1 MANHVWTYITVG
13 GTIDQQGADALIEA
27 LFDDFHGYDRTP
39 DEVVREN
46 IRNNEPLVFTGNC
59 SGDPEITI
67 AVCQARGL
75 TYSFCFDSDA
85 EWDAGGKYWTP
96 GMAMPEEFS
105 CTSAFHPV
113 MHLKEIRERMADGTL
128 AAHLE
133 QIEIWSGNEGFPALK
148 LLEEVTDDASS

>member
-13 GTIDQQGADALIEA
+13 GTIDPQGVDALIEA

-67 AVCQARGL
+67 AVCKARGL
-75 TYSFCFDSDA
+75 TYSVSFDSGP

-105 CTSAFHPV
+105 CTSSFRPV
-113 MHLKEIRERMADGTL
+113 MHLKEIREHMVNGTL
-128 AAHLE
+128 DAYLE
-133 QIEIWSGNEGFPALK
+133 QIEIWSGDKSFPALK